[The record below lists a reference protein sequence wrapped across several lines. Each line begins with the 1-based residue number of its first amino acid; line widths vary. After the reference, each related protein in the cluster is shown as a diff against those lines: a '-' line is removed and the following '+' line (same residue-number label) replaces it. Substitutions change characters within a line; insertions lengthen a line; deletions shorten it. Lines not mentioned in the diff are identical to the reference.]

1 MYRDLTR
8 GGILRP
14 LLLFALPMLA
24 GDILQQLYNI
34 ADTLIVSRAI
44 GRDAL
49 AAVGSAYTLMI
60 FLTSI
65 LLGLSMGAGALFS
78 ICRGRGDE
86 SALRCSIVH
95 AFGLIGALSLVLT
108 ALSYALLPQILRLLH
123 VPESVSPL
131 MRAYLAV
138 IFAGIPATF
147 LYNFFACLLR
157 AVGNSVTPLLF
168 SGAAALLNVGLDLL
182 FVLVFPWGVRG
193 AAWATVIAQY
203 VSGLGL
209 ALYTLRRCG
218 SLLPKREEMRFD
230 ASLLR
235 EIFSLSSLTC
245 VQQSVMN
252 FGILLIQGLVNSFG
266 EIVMA
271 AFAAAVKIESFAYMP
286 AQDFGNAFSTF
297 AAQNYGAAQAGR
309 ICAGTRRSFA
319 LVFGFCA
326 AISALVLLFAEP
338 LMRLFIPA
346 SDTEVIREGVYYL
359 RCVAPFYFGIGFL
372 FLFYA
377 LYRAVKKPA
386 MSVVLTVISLG
397 TRVALAYLTAARFG
411 VSGIWAAIP
420 TGWALADI
428 TGAVYY
434 FRKRPTLLGEAEQ

>member
-8 GGILRP
+8 GSILRS

-86 SALRCSIVH
+86 SGLRQSIVH
-95 AFGLIGALSLVLT
+95 AFGLIGVCTLLLT
-108 ALSYALLPQILRLLH
+108 ALAYALLPALLRLLQ

-131 MRAYLAV
+131 MRTYLAV

-147 LYNFFACLLR
+147 LYNFFACLLCS
-157 AVGNSVTPLLF
+157 VGNSMTPLVF
-168 SGAAALLNVGLDLL
+168 SGISALGNVALDLL
-182 FVLVFPWGVRG
+182 FVLVFPWGVAG

-203 VSGLGL
+203 FSGLGL
-209 ALYTLRRCG
+209 AVFTLRRCPD
-218 SLLPKREEMRFD
+218 LLPKREELRFD
-230 ASLLR
+230 AALLR

-252 FGILLIQGLVNSFG
+252 FGILMIQGLVNSFG

-286 AQDFGNAFSTF
+286 AQDFSNAFSTF
-297 AAQNYGAAQAGR
+297 VAQNFGARQTGR
-309 ICAGTRRSFA
+309 IRAGIRRSFA
-319 LVFGFCA
+319 LVLGFCA
-326 AISALVLLFAEP
+326 VVSAAVLLFASP

-346 SDTEVIREGVYYL
+346 TDTEVIREGVYYL

-386 MSVVLTVISLG
+386 MSVVLTVVCMRLHEREKQKQKHEEDA
-397 TRVALAYLTAARFG
+397 T
-411 VSGIWAAIP
+411 
-420 TGWALADI
+420 
-428 TGAVYY
+428 
-434 FRKRPTLLGEAEQ
+434 

>member
-8 GGILRP
+8 GSILRS

-86 SALRCSIVH
+86 SGLRQSIVH
-95 AFGLIGALSLVLT
+95 AFGLIGVCTLLLT
-108 ALSYALLPQILRLLH
+108 ALAYALLPALLRLLQ

-131 MRAYLAV
+131 MRTYLAV

-157 AVGNSVTPLLF
+157 SVGNSMTPLVF
-168 SGAAALLNVGLDLL
+168 SGISALGNVALDLL
-182 FVLVFPWGVRG
+182 FVLVFPWGVAG

-203 VSGLGL
+203 FSGLGL
-209 ALYTLRRCG
+209 AVFTLRRCPD
-218 SLLPKREEMRFD
+218 LLPKREELRFD
-230 ASLLR
+230 AALLR

-252 FGILLIQGLVNSFG
+252 FGILMIQGLVNSFG

-271 AFAAAVKIESFAYMP
+271 AFAAAVKIDSFAYLP
-286 AQDFGNAFSTF
+286 VQDFGNAFSTF
-297 AAQNYGAAQAGR
+297 IAQNYGAGDRERLKQGFRQAT
-309 ICAGTRRSFA
+309 IAS
-319 LVFGFCA
+319 A
-326 AISALVLLFAEP
+326 AFSAVISALVFVFANP
-338 LMRLFIPA
+338 LMRIFVQAGETQVLA
-346 SDTEVIREGVYYL
+346 AGVLYL
-359 RCVAPFYFGIGFL
+359 RVEGACYVGIGCL
-372 FLFYA
+372 FLLYGF
-377 LYRAVKKPA
+377 YRAIKRPG

-397 TRVALAYLTAARFG
+397 TRVVLAYLLAG
-411 VSGIWAAIP
+411 PIGEIGIWIAIP
-420 TGWALADI
+420 IGWVLADL
-428 TGAVYY
+428 TGYGYY
-434 FRKRPTLLGEAEQ
+434 FRHKQKLLLQEQK

>member
-8 GGILRP
+8 GSILRS

-86 SALRCSIVH
+86 SGLRQSIVH
-95 AFGLIGALSLVLT
+95 AFGLIGVCTLLLT
-108 ALSYALLPQILRLLH
+108 ALAYALLPALLRLLQ

-131 MRAYLAV
+131 MRTYLAV

-157 AVGNSVTPLLF
+157 SVGNSMTPLVF
-168 SGAAALLNVGLDLL
+168 SGISALGNVALDLL
-182 FVLVFPWGVRG
+182 FVLVFPWGVAG

-203 VSGLGL
+203 FSGLGL
-209 ALYTLRRCG
+209 AVFTLRRCPD
-218 SLLPKREEMRFD
+218 LLPKREELRFD
-230 ASLLR
+230 AALLR

-252 FGILLIQGLVNSFG
+252 FGILMIQGLVNSFG

-286 AQDFGNAFSTF
+286 AQDFSNAFSTF
-297 AAQNYGAAQAGR
+297 VAQNFGAR
-309 ICAGTRRSFA
+309 
-319 LVFGFCA
+319 
-326 AISALVLLFAEP
+326 
-338 LMRLFIPA
+338 
-346 SDTEVIREGVYYL
+346 
-359 RCVAPFYFGIGFL
+359 
-372 FLFYA
+372 
-377 LYRAVKKPA
+377 
-386 MSVVLTVISLG
+386 
-397 TRVALAYLTAARFG
+397 
-411 VSGIWAAIP
+411 
-420 TGWALADI
+420 
-428 TGAVYY
+428 
-434 FRKRPTLLGEAEQ
+434 

>member
-8 GGILRP
+8 GSILRS

-86 SALRCSIVH
+86 SGLRRSIVH
-95 AFGLIGALSLVLT
+95 AFGLIGVCTLLLT
-108 ALSYALLPQILRLLH
+108 ALAYALLPALLRLLQ

-131 MRAYLAV
+131 MRTYLAM

-157 AVGNSVTPLLF
+157 SVGNSMTPLVF
-168 SGAAALLNVGLDLL
+168 SGISALGNVALDLL
-182 FVLVFPWGVRG
+182 FVLVFPWGVAG

-203 VSGLGL
+203 FSGLGL
-209 ALYTLRRCG
+209 AVFTLRRCRD
-218 SLLPKREEMRFD
+218 LLPKKEELRFD
-230 ASLLR
+230 AVLLR

-252 FGILLIQGLVNSFG
+252 FGILMIQGLVNSFG

-286 AQDFGNAFSTF
+286 AQDFSNAFSTF
-297 AAQNYGAAQAGR
+297 VAQNFGARQQDRIRAG
-309 ICAGTRRSFA
+309 IRRSFA
-319 LVFGFCA
+319 LVLGFFHLTPPFLVCLVCA
-326 AISALVLLFAEP
+326 ACLGVVKMRKDIIQTVRHLRIPPHSKSCLPRLPPHSHRCEP
-338 LMRLFIPA
+338 LKLNA
-346 SDTEVIREGVYYL
+346 
-359 RCVAPFYFGIGFL
+359 
-372 FLFYA
+372 
-377 LYRAVKKPA
+377 
-386 MSVVLTVISLG
+386 
-397 TRVALAYLTAARFG
+397 
-411 VSGIWAAIP
+411 
-420 TGWALADI
+420 
-428 TGAVYY
+428 
-434 FRKRPTLLGEAEQ
+434 